1 MRVKIKSLKR
11 ICIVLGI
18 ISLFLCVFVLIRNSI
33 AKSKAIDY
41 INENGFY
48 LAEVVAGA
56 TQEQVDQIK
65 ENLSHINRI
74 SKYEYNEE
82 EKVFTLHF
90 EINNAGD
97 ISEKYFDSLEN
108 SIKNIEYV
116 ESVESNIGKILK
128 YYGIYGYKDFIK
140 ELENS

>member
-56 TQEQVDQIK
+56 SQEQVDQIK
-65 ENLSHINRI
+65 EDLSHINRI
-74 SKYEYNEE
+74 NKYEYNEE
-82 EKVFTLHF
+82 EKIFTLHVK
-90 EINNAGD
+90 IDNAGD

-116 ESVESNIGKILK
+116 ESVESNIDKILK

>member
-56 TQEQVDQIK
+56 SQEQVNHIK

-74 SKYEYNEE
+74 NKYEYNEE
-82 EKVFTLHF
+82 EKIFTLHVK
-90 EINNAGD
+90 IDNAGD

-116 ESVESNIGKILK
+116 ESVESNIDKILK

>member
-1 MRVKIKSLKR
+1 M
-11 ICIVLGI
+11 LGI

-82 EKVFTLHF
+82 EKIFTLHF
-90 EINNAGD
+90 KINNAGD

-116 ESVESNIGKILK
+116 ESVE
-128 YYGIYGYKDFIK
+128 
-140 ELENS
+140 